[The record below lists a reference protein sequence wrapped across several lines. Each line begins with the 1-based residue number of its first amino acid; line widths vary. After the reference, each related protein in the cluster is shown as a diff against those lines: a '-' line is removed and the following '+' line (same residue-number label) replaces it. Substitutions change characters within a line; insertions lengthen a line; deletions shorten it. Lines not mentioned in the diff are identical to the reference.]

1 MSSLPPVRTM
11 TQQVRETE
19 ESVSGAESQSRMSPD
34 SRTKRTNQ
42 SSCRLLLWEE
52 REKGKE
58 RKGEDCIVPILVL
71 LVAHRWLVTFTAR
84 RKTFDHFPGRS
95 TTVPGLILGR
105 RIGACASL
113 FLSAIVTEPLT
124 LCHGPFWPT
133 TMHCMTYENRNVTIH
148 CGTIKRLTIFNTKIS
163 QSTTHTAAL
172 CIYIHKT
179 KWNGWQW

>member
-11 TQQVRETE
+11 TQQMRETE

-71 LVAHRWLVTFTAR
+71 LVAHRWLATFTAR

-133 TMHCMTYENRNVTIH
+133 TMHCMMYKNNIKIH
-148 CGTIKRLTIFNTKIS
+148 CRTIKWLFSTQKFPNLQYNTKH
-163 QSTTHTAAL
+163 STVL
-172 CIYIHKT
+172 CSLDVA
-179 KWNGWQW
+179 